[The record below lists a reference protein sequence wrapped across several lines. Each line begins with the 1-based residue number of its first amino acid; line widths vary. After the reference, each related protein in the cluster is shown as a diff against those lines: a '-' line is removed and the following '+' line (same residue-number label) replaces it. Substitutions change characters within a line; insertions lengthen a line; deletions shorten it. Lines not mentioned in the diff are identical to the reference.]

1 MKKRTIIFA
10 CALLFAVAAQAQW
23 DLEGVTVDTSKWI
36 DFAPSWNPDP
46 YIMTPGAGS
55 VGSVQQSSKLSNGK
69 GPRKAPQKAEGAE
82 LPEYWDNATTKYFP
96 PVFNQAG
103 GSCGVSSRAGYML
116 CEELNAY
123 RGTDASHPDN
133 RIAPNPQHPFDHT
146 GPNKNTMAYQIGFPS
161 VTVLG
166 GFPYSNAI
174 GFYGPT
180 SDDAGWMQGYDKW
193 YKTMFNRIWGSSSI
207 PVPVIG
213 YPDDNSEDWGLGG
226 FGPGAL
232 AAKRYLYNHNGDES
246 FYTGGLLGLGVASG
260 GKTLSIPSSAANRS
274 VGVVGKK
281 YWVTG
286 PQVDHAVTITGYD
299 DRVEFDLDGNGK
311 VGERKNS
318 DGYDEKGAWI
328 VVNSWGGWANNGFVY
343 VPYALAAPNCKAN
356 TSGKGWIP
364 VGSGFTPEIWHIRKD
379 YVPTRTIKLKISFN
393 QRSAISL
400 KAGIST
406 NLKATSPSKT
416 MTFEHFSYKG
426 DGNNDGKDAMT
437 PMLGKWT
444 DGMHYEPM
452 EFGFDLSDL
461 QADFD
466 PTQPLKFF
474 FIIESKSTAVGEGG
488 IHEAYIVDY
497 TCDPNGIETP
507 FVITGDSVVIGN
519 KGKKTTISTIVY
531 GEAINPPTNLRIS
544 GTTLSWD
551 APQTNFTPK
560 GYVIYRDGNEIG
572 RTDGNTKNYNV
583 GTNEGTYTIK
593 TIYEFGGEDKLSAA
607 SASVVGNYSV
617 AKRYIT
623 KMGTPISKVA
633 DLKDGMTVVLYN
645 VGRGKYVCDT
655 GAKTYQHKA
664 AAPKGAP
671 NNDEYV
677 FTVHKEGNTFTFT
690 SNNGSL
696 PAFDANNVGIPV
708 SDTPGKFTVTVANS
722 SEKTFLLKNG
732 SWYLNGNES
741 VPVTWNAGDGNSQHK
756 ITPVECN
763 PEIQSVEDY
772 TTVTAENL
780 MDGQLVALYNNG
792 RNYYI
797 AEENGA
803 YVAKTD
809 APTAQ
814 SFNYVFR
821 VGKNA
826 DGTFTFTSI
835 SGAIP
840 TLPYNTTFA
849 PGNTAENFTLT
860 SAGTGLFYLQ
870 GATAVA
876 SEGGKQERQYL
887 NGSATAPIGWNA
899 AGANSTYRFYP
910 IKMASSAPSISI
922 SSPTS
927 VQTFK
932 PIQFKL
938 TGDADIA
945 SCVWTIDGKTY
956 TTTSPTVTFTTT
968 GSQTVECT
976 AVNMRGLSTTAKKTI
991 TVNAA
996 PEISADF
1003 TVSKEN
1009 IAGGEKVSFIATNE
1023 VAGCTYHWDLP
1034 GTQELT
1040 ANTRNVSIVYLE
1052 TGDHQV
1058 TLTVTAP
1065 DGTKVTKTQT
1075 VTVSLVAPAPAFDQ
1089 SEAVIMKGESVS
1101 FTDHTLYQPKAWSW
1115 TLLEEKNTRY
1125 QSNDQNPTFT
1135 PAPGRYTLT
1144 LTASNE
1150 KGSTTVTR
1158 KNAVLVCNAPSYTGL
1173 EFAGGNNRV
1182 TTNLPEKI
1190 TTEWTIDFWL
1200 NPSEL
1205 SEACVGIFGTNLSI
1219 TSNVDGAVTLKRGST
1234 NLATSANTFY
1244 VAGEWHHYAIT
1255 FGGGSVMFYRDGV
1268 EFSRSARSSI
1278 NFSTNFT
1285 TLQIGGDNAP
1295 LQGMIDEFRIWA
1307 KALSIS
1313 KIRSYAVAPI
1323 EDVAA
1328 AVQNDALL
1336 LYYQFNQNSGNC
1348 EDATSYGNT
1357 GTRHDFGPDGDAW
1370 SESRG
1375 VFAIN
1380 MEGGSALGGM
1390 LSQNYFRVIN
1400 VSDEDGSN
1408 LASNIIDGKD
1418 DTQWSSSAEAY
1429 PHTLTLDRGKLDEI
1443 YAVKFYSANGSDM
1456 ATLPSTVTIY
1466 ESDDAS
1472 TWTPILTD
1480 AHLAFSGNFSEV
1492 VLDNPTTKRYLKF
1505 EFPTGGT
1512 NFALNEIFFFG
1523 KEGEV
1528 FDNQTDITSQTG
1540 HTVTWRI
1547 YDKTGKELWKI
1558 FKQTD
1563 VEQGKK
1569 FTSLPTAYRI
1579 NGCTYSSVSATV
1591 DGDITIDVKCT
1602 WSMFTPSTPANPVY
1616 HNLKVNNKY
1625 ARWDVATG
1633 KVTLNATKPAASEE
1647 SGKWA
1652 FFGNPYAGYLMVNAA
1667 EPWKFLACQ
1676 TANQSY
1682 ATLDAMGTRFS
1693 SSKSSSSNGGFLLQ
1707 VNQNVSYLNDFSNA
1721 GMLATW
1727 ADAKA
1732 VSGAGS
1738 AFTATVVSGGTNGIE
1753 TIDNS
1758 QLTIDN
1764 ENWYT
1769 IDGVKLN
1776 GKPTAKGIYIVNGRK
1791 VVIK

>member
-1 MKKRTIIFA
+1 MKKRTILFA

-36 DFAPSWNPDP
+36 DYAPTWNPDP

-55 VGSVQQSSKLSNGK
+55 VGSARQSVKSKGI
-69 GPRKAPQKAEGAE
+69 RRAPQKAEGTE

-133 RIAPNPQHPFDHT
+133 RLAPNVQHPFDHT

-161 VTVLG
+161 VTVYG
-166 GFPYSNAI
+166 GFPYSSI
-174 GFYGPT
+174 YGYHEPT
-180 SDDAGWMQGYDKW
+180 SDVAGWMQGYDKW

-213 YPDDNSEDWGLGG
+213 YPDDNSEGWGLGG

-560 GYVIYRDGNEIG
+560 GYIIYRDGNEIG

-593 TIYEFGGEDKLSAA
+593 TIYDFGGEDKLSAA

-756 ITPVECN
+756 ITLVECN

-797 AEENGA
+797 A
-803 YVAKTD
+803 
-809 APTAQ
+809 
-814 SFNYVFR
+814 
-821 VGKNA
+821 
-826 DGTFTFTSI
+826 
-835 SGAIP
+835 
-840 TLPYNTTFA
+840 
-849 PGNTAENFTLT
+849 
-860 SAGTGLFYLQ
+860 
-870 GATAVA
+870 
-876 SEGGKQERQYL
+876 
-887 NGSATAPIGWNA
+887 
-899 AGANSTYRFYP
+899 
-910 IKMASSAPSISI
+910 
-922 SSPTS
+922 
-927 VQTFK
+927 
-932 PIQFKL
+932 
-938 TGDADIA
+938 
-945 SCVWTIDGKTY
+945 
-956 TTTSPTVTFTTT
+956 
-968 GSQTVECT
+968 
-976 AVNMRGLSTTAKKTI
+976 
-991 TVNAA
+991 
-996 PEISADF
+996 
-1003 TVSKEN
+1003 
-1009 IAGGEKVSFIATNE
+1009 
-1023 VAGCTYHWDLP
+1023 
-1034 GTQELT
+1034 
-1040 ANTRNVSIVYLE
+1040 
-1052 TGDHQV
+1052 
-1058 TLTVTAP
+1058 
-1065 DGTKVTKTQT
+1065 
-1075 VTVSLVAPAPAFDQ
+1075 
-1089 SEAVIMKGESVS
+1089 
-1101 FTDHTLYQPKAWSW
+1101 
-1115 TLLEEKNTRY
+1115 
-1125 QSNDQNPTFT
+1125 
-1135 PAPGRYTLT
+1135 
-1144 LTASNE
+1144 
-1150 KGSTTVTR
+1150 
-1158 KNAVLVCNAPSYTGL
+1158 
-1173 EFAGGNNRV
+1173 
-1182 TTNLPEKI
+1182 
-1190 TTEWTIDFWL
+1190 
-1200 NPSEL
+1200 
-1205 SEACVGIFGTNLSI
+1205 
-1219 TSNVDGAVTLKRGST
+1219 
-1234 NLATSANTFY
+1234 
-1244 VAGEWHHYAIT
+1244 
-1255 FGGGSVMFYRDGV
+1255 
-1268 EFSRSARSSI
+1268 
-1278 NFSTNFT
+1278 
-1285 TLQIGGDNAP
+1285 
-1295 LQGMIDEFRIWA
+1295 
-1307 KALSIS
+1307 
-1313 KIRSYAVAPI
+1313 
-1323 EDVAA
+1323 
-1328 AVQNDALL
+1328 
-1336 LYYQFNQNSGNC
+1336 
-1348 EDATSYGNT
+1348 
-1357 GTRHDFGPDGDAW
+1357 
-1370 SESRG
+1370 
-1375 VFAIN
+1375 
-1380 MEGGSALGGM
+1380 
-1390 LSQNYFRVIN
+1390 
-1400 VSDEDGSN
+1400 
-1408 LASNIIDGKD
+1408 
-1418 DTQWSSSAEAY
+1418 
-1429 PHTLTLDRGKLDEI
+1429 
-1443 YAVKFYSANGSDM
+1443 
-1456 ATLPSTVTIY
+1456 
-1466 ESDDAS
+1466 
-1472 TWTPILTD
+1472 
-1480 AHLAFSGNFSEV
+1480 
-1492 VLDNPTTKRYLKF
+1492 
-1505 EFPTGGT
+1505 
-1512 NFALNEIFFFG
+1512 
-1523 KEGEV
+1523 
-1528 FDNQTDITSQTG
+1528 
-1540 HTVTWRI
+1540 
-1547 YDKTGKELWKI
+1547 
-1558 FKQTD
+1558 
-1563 VEQGKK
+1563 
-1569 FTSLPTAYRI
+1569 
-1579 NGCTYSSVSATV
+1579 
-1591 DGDITIDVKCT
+1591 
-1602 WSMFTPSTPANPVY
+1602 
-1616 HNLKVNNKY
+1616 
-1625 ARWDVATG
+1625 
-1633 KVTLNATKPAASEE
+1633 
-1647 SGKWA
+1647 
-1652 FFGNPYAGYLMVNAA
+1652 
-1667 EPWKFLACQ
+1667 
-1676 TANQSY
+1676 
-1682 ATLDAMGTRFS
+1682 
-1693 SSKSSSSNGGFLLQ
+1693 
-1707 VNQNVSYLNDFSNA
+1707 
-1721 GMLATW
+1721 
-1727 ADAKA
+1727 
-1732 VSGAGS
+1732 
-1738 AFTATVVSGGTNGIE
+1738 
-1753 TIDNS
+1753 
-1758 QLTIDN
+1758 
-1764 ENWYT
+1764 
-1769 IDGVKLN
+1769 
-1776 GKPTAKGIYIVNGRK
+1776 
-1791 VVIK
+1791 

>member
-1 MKKRTIIFA
+1 
-10 CALLFAVAAQAQW
+10 
-23 DLEGVTVDTSKWI
+23 
-36 DFAPSWNPDP
+36 
-46 YIMTPGAGS
+46 
-55 VGSVQQSSKLSNGK
+55 
-69 GPRKAPQKAEGAE
+69 
-82 LPEYWDNATTKYFP
+82 
-96 PVFNQAG
+96 
-103 GSCGVSSRAGYML
+103 
-116 CEELNAY
+116 
-123 RGTDASHPDN
+123 
-133 RIAPNPQHPFDHT
+133 
-146 GPNKNTMAYQIGFPS
+146 
-161 VTVLG
+161 
-166 GFPYSNAI
+166 
-174 GFYGPT
+174 
-180 SDDAGWMQGYDKW
+180 
-193 YKTMFNRIWGSSSI
+193 
-207 PVPVIG
+207 
-213 YPDDNSEDWGLGG
+213 
-226 FGPGAL
+226 
-232 AAKRYLYNHNGDES
+232 
-246 FYTGGLLGLGVASG
+246 
-260 GKTLSIPSSAANRS
+260 
-274 VGVVGKK
+274 
-281 YWVTG
+281 
-286 PQVDHAVTITGYD
+286 
-299 DRVEFDLDGNGK
+299 
-311 VGERKNS
+311 
-318 DGYDEKGAWI
+318 
-328 VVNSWGGWANNGFVY
+328 
-343 VPYALAAPNCKAN
+343 
-356 TSGKGWIP
+356 
-364 VGSGFTPEIWHIRKD
+364 
-379 YVPTRTIKLKISFN
+379 
-393 QRSAISL
+393 
-400 KAGIST
+400 
-406 NLKATSPSKT
+406 
-416 MTFEHFSYKG
+416 
-426 DGNNDGKDAMT
+426 
-437 PMLGKWT
+437 
-444 DGMHYEPM
+444 
-452 EFGFDLSDL
+452 
-461 QADFD
+461 
-466 PTQPLKFF
+466 
-474 FIIESKSTAVGEGG
+474 
-488 IHEAYIVDY
+488 
-497 TCDPNGIETP
+497 
-507 FVITGDSVVIGN
+507 
-519 KGKKTTISTIVY
+519 
-531 GEAINPPTNLRIS
+531 
-544 GTTLSWD
+544 
-551 APQTNFTPK
+551 
-560 GYVIYRDGNEIG
+560 
-572 RTDGNTKNYNV
+572 
-583 GTNEGTYTIK
+583 
-593 TIYEFGGEDKLSAA
+593 
-607 SASVVGNYSV
+607 
-617 AKRYIT
+617 
-623 KMGTPISKVA
+623 
-633 DLKDGMTVVLYN
+633 
-645 VGRGKYVCDT
+645 
-655 GAKTYQHKA
+655 
-664 AAPKGAP
+664 
-671 NNDEYV
+671 
-677 FTVHKEGNTFTFT
+677 
-690 SNNGSL
+690 
-696 PAFDANNVGIPV
+696 
-708 SDTPGKFTVTVANS
+708 
-722 SEKTFLLKNG
+722 LLKNG
-732 SWYLNGNES
+732 SWYLNGNEN
-741 VPVTWNAGDGNSQHK
+741 VPVTWNAGDNNSQHK
-756 ITPVECN
+756 ITPVECD
-763 PEIQSVEDY
+763 PAIQSVGDY

-1125 QSNDQNPTFT
+1125 QSHDQNPTFT

-1219 TSNVDGAVTLKRGST
+1219 TSNADGAVTLKRGST

-1285 TLQIGGDNAP
+1285 TLQIGGENAP

-1336 LYYQFNQNSGNC
+1336 LYYQFNQNSGDC

-1721 GMLATW
+1721 GLLATW

-1769 IDGVKLN
+1769 IDGMKLN